1 MRISYS
7 SLEKFRICPLK
18 YKFSEIDKLKE
29 PSRKELVFGSYLHKV
44 LKWFYQN
51 DPHFPTLD
59 QLIDY
64 YYKHWPKES
73 EGFRW
78 TDEKEEAD
86 YFQEGLR
93 ILREYYIKNIPH
105 QSVILDLET
114 KFEVVLNGNSS
125 QADDKHILTGRID
138 RIDKLPDGSLE
149 IIDYKSNK
157 KVASQA
163 EVDKNLQLSLYA
175 TGVKNRWPKI
185 DVEQMRLS
193 LCFLKFNEK
202 METRRTS
209 EDLDNAI
216 QEVLDVVHQIEKSSF
231 EPRPSV
237 LCQYCGFR
245 SICPVWRHL
254 YEKKSKD
261 LNEVDIEKKIDEFFE
276 LQQQKKEIEQ
286 KLRDLRSL
294 IDVYASQRGLKRV
307 FGKNGYFTKSVSN
320 KISYN
325 WEEVKKILQPLGK
338 WEKVLEI
345 NQRKLQRI
353 LKELPPEARKELE
366 KARII
371 EKEYKYL
378 EANKKSIEE
387 IKEILKD

>member
-29 PSRKELVFGSYLHKV
+29 PSRKEFVFGSYLHKV

-93 ILREYYIKNIPH
+93 ILREYYIKNMPH

-125 QADDKHILTGRID
+125 QTNDKHILTGRID

-193 LCFLKFNEK
+193 LYFLKFNEK

-209 EDLDNAI
+209 EDLD
-216 QEVLDVVHQIEKSSF
+216 L
-231 EPRPSV
+231 
-237 LCQYCGFR
+237 
-245 SICPVWRHL
+245 
-254 YEKKSKD
+254 
-261 LNEVDIEKKIDEFFE
+261 
-276 LQQQKKEIEQ
+276 
-286 KLRDLRSL
+286 SL
-294 IDVYASQRGLKRV
+294 IH
-307 FGKNGYFTKSVSN
+307 
-320 KISYN
+320 I
-325 WEEVKKILQPLGK
+325 
-338 WEKVLEI
+338 
-345 NQRKLQRI
+345 
-353 LKELPPEARKELE
+353 
-366 KARII
+366 
-371 EKEYKYL
+371 
-378 EANKKSIEE
+378 
-387 IKEILKD
+387 